1 MKNKTLKYRSLKL
14 LIILFI
20 FFFPKTKLITR
31 TIINGNN
38 SFVSNINFVEN
49 CESRKKNTIKFKIQT
64 LDLPSFEEKE
74 NCTTSHKN
82 IFQFSKR
89 KIHQN
94 SKENIYFKLRNYA
107 KKLFIFYCRLKIISF
122 EKHLK

>member
-38 SFVSNINFVEN
+38 SFVSNINFVKN

-82 IFQFSKR
+82 IFQFPKEKYI
-89 KIHQN
+89 KIQKKT
-94 SKENIYFKLRNYA
+94 SISNYLTTL
-107 KKLFIFYCRLKIISF
+107 KSYLFFIVV
-122 EKHLK
+122 